1 MRSIPLVSYPP
12 EEVRS
17 CIPLFEWASCIE
29 LWLLVTRR
37 LLSLPANRF
46 AEALQTS
53 SEATVV
59 PFLVSFVKN
68 SPVNL
73 NGETVDVSDL
83 ELRRFCFL
91 LLHRTLS
98 IITPVPK
105 ELREPAVLARAC
117 RLYPNAR
124 PLEELVDSILAQEV
138 DRDPKAL
145 QECKVTLVESLISTD
160 FSGKVQDTIAL
171 AKVSPAYRHSLL
183 SGSDFLDA
191 LSDAYQNQIPSGKP
205 DELVMLAYICLVEP
219 LDSTPPR
226 TSLLM
231 DHLYNIQTTSL
242 MKKLVEITPFLTQ
255 FRHFVEVQCPSSGRA
270 KSLLETLS
278 SLERM
283 STTSTGSLKP
293 LLSDK
298 GKGRADASQQDEVG
312 EASQVHQMSLISQ
325 IEDLFPDLDSAFIAG
340 LLDLNGNDVERVT
353 ASLLDKDLAAS
364 VDDTDEAE
372 IHKPQESSQQH
383 NVGSTALNSSYVPIS
398 SMMPL
403 RRNVFDGDEIDRMSA
418 HTSRLHIGKRDKHLT
433 ADDLLANQRPATQK
447 EEVLSALAA
456 FDSDEDEHDDTYD
469 VNDVGRGLDS
479 ALAESDEEAAGT
491 GRDRVE
497 RILFNAYKTHPQMFS
512 RDALTRR
519 GQARAALKS
528 ETAMTD
534 EAIEGFAVMMQR
546 DPKRLQRLERSD
558 DIDKGIQTQI
568 LEKSAWQADSSQED
582 FALANGTEKTGF
594 RRRTIHQGRGRASR
608 FDDSTEDRST
618 HAARQRKDA
627 HKASRANHNRRDQRA
642 RKLARGGGFGS

>member
-1 MRSIPLVSYPP
+1 M
-12 EEVRS
+12 
-17 CIPLFEWASCIE
+17 FEWASCIE

-37 LLSLPANRF
+37 LLSLPADQF

-53 SEATVV
+53 TEATII

-68 SPVNL
+68 SPVDC
-73 NGETVDVSDL
+73 NGENIDVSEL
-83 ELRRFCFL
+83 ELRRSCFL

-98 IITPVPK
+98 ILTPVPD

-124 PLEELVDSILAQEV
+124 PLEDLVESILAQGL
-138 DRDPKAL
+138 DRDHQAL
-145 QECKVTLVESLISTD
+145 RDSKVTLVESLVSAD
-160 FSGKVQDTIAL
+160 FSGKVQDAIAL
-171 AKVSPAYRHSLL
+171 AKVSSAYRHSLL
-183 SGSDFLDA
+183 SGTDFLDA
-191 LSDAYQNQIPSGKP
+191 LSDAYANQVPSAKP
-205 DELVMLAYICLVEP
+205 DELVMLAYLCLVEP
-219 LDSTPPR
+219 LNSTPPR

-242 MKKLVEITPFLTQ
+242 MIKLIENTPFLTQ
-255 FRHFVEVQCPSSGRA
+255 FRHFVETRCPSSGRA

-278 SLERM
+278 SFENV

-293 LLSDK
+293 WLSDK
-298 GKGRADASQQDEVG
+298 GKVRADASQLDEVG
-312 EASQVHQMSLISQ
+312 EAFQVHRMSLISQ
-325 IEDLFPDLDSAFIAG
+325 IQDLFPNLDSTSIAE

-353 ASLLDKDLAAS
+353 ASLLDENLAAS
-364 VDDTDEAE
+364 VNDTDE
-372 IHKPQESSQQH
+372 PQTHEPQASSQKH
-383 NVGSTALNSSYVPIS
+383 SVGSTASKSSYVPIS
-398 SMMPL
+398 SKMPV
-403 RRNVFDGDEIDRMSA
+403 RRNIFDGDEIDRMSA
-418 HTSRLHIGKRDKHLT
+418 HTSRLHIGKRNKHLT

-447 EEVLSALAA
+447 EAVLSALAA

-479 ALAESDEEAAGT
+479 ALAESDEEAAGASK
-491 GRDRVE
+491 DRIEQV
-497 RILFNAYKTHPQMFS
+497 LFNAYKSHPQMFG

-546 DPKRLQRLERSD
+546 DPKQLQRLEKAD
-558 DIDKGIQTQI
+558 DINKGIQTEV
-568 LEKSAWQADSSQED
+568 LEKSAWQANSSQED
-582 FALANGTEKTGF
+582 SSLANGSGKTGF
-594 RRRTIHQGRGRASR
+594 HRGSGYQGRGRAGR
-608 FDDSTEDRST
+608 LDDSTEDRST

-642 RKLARGGGFGS
+642 RKLARGGGFGI